1 MTLSHGAG
9 TRCAREQVDV
19 LMEDRKE
26 LMAQRAAAADAQKNQ
41 QAQSNAYLALMPLA
55 LPAPPTADY
64 GGGPPLPP
72 QQGFGPPPPQPP
84 PGYGFQQQF

>member
-1 MTLSHGAG
+1 VSK
-9 TRCAREQVDV
+9 QVDV

-26 LMAQRAAAADAQKNQ
+26 MLAQRAAQADAQKNQ

-64 GGGPPLPP
+64 A
-72 QQGFGPPPPQPP
+72 QGPPQPGYGQAPPQAP

>member
-1 MTLSHGAG
+1 M
-9 TRCAREQVDV
+9 

-26 LMAQRAAAADAQKNQ
+26 LMAQRAAVADAQKNQ

-55 LPAPPTADY
+55 LPAPPTADFQ
-64 GGGPPLPP
+64 GGQP
-72 QQGFGPPPPQPP
+72 QPGYGPPPPQAP

>member
-1 MTLSHGAG
+1 MST
-9 TRCAREQVDV
+9 QVDV

-26 LMAQRAAAADAQKNQ
+26 MLAQRAAAADAQKNQ

-64 GGGPPLPP
+64 AQGPPP
-72 QQGFGPPPPQPP
+72 QQGFGGPPQPD
-84 PGYGFQQQF
+84 YGFQQQF

>member
-1 MTLSHGAG
+1 MDFVFPYLVQFLKEYTSK
-9 TRCAREQVDV
+9 VDL

-26 LMAQRAAAADAQKNQ
+26 VMSQRSAMEDAHKNQ

-64 GGGPPLPP
+64 GGQGQGYGAPP
-72 QQGFGPPPPQPP
+72 QQAAYG
-84 PGYGFQQQF
+84 GFQQQF